1 MNSLTWADL
10 FSEPGRRMK
19 ANTIREFLKFASQPE
34 MISFAGGLPAA
45 DLFPSV
51 DWPAALQS
59 IFRQTGSACL
69 QYGESEGVYGLR
81 EWIARRA
88 SAHGM
93 PVRPD
98 NVVITTGS
106 QQALDLTGK
115 VLLNS
120 GDIAAVENPTYLAL
134 LSSWRPIGTEFEGIP
149 SDKDGMIVDD
159 LAKLDPS
166 PKVVYVTPNFQ
177 NPQGTTLSRQRRVQL
192 IDVAREKGIVVIEDD
207 PYGELRYSG
216 EPLPSLLELDC
227 QSSGQP
233 ELKGHTIQIGTFS
246 KILAPGFRVGWV
258 LGPAEFIQ
266 KLVQA
271 KQSSDL
277 HTSTLAQYLVLEL
290 VRSNLLA
297 SHIPLLC
304 KAYAKRRDA
313 MLVAMNRHFPKYVRW
328 SVPEGGFLLLVHL
341 PESCRARDLLPA
353 ALASNVIFVP
363 GDDFYLDGQGQNT
376 LRLNFSNATPQRIE
390 IGIERLGRILSAQ

>member
-1 MNSLTWADL
+1 
-10 FSEPGRRMK
+10 MK
-19 ANTIREFLKFASQPE
+19 ANTIREFLKYANQPE

-45 DLFPSV
+45 DLFPAV

-88 SAHGM
+88 SVNGM
-93 PVRPD
+93 PVRPE

-134 LSSWRPIGTEFEGIP
+134 LSSWKPIGTRFHGIG
-149 SDKDGMIVDD
+149 SDSDGMIVDD
-159 LAKLDPS
+159 LVKLDPS

-177 NPQGTTLSRQRRVQL
+177 NPQGTTLSRQRREQL
-192 IDVAREKGIVVIEDD
+192 IEVAQQKGFVVIEDD

-216 EPLPSLLELDC
+216 EPLPSLLELDGR
-227 QSSGQP
+227 SSGQTQ
-233 ELKGHTIQIGTFS
+233 LKGHTIQIGTFS
-246 KILAPGFRVGWV
+246 KILAPGLRVGWV
-258 LGPAEFIQ
+258 IGPAEFVQ

-290 VRSNLLA
+290 VRSNLLV

-304 KAYAKRRDA
+304 KAYAERRDA
-313 MLVAMNRHFPKYVRW
+313 MLAAMDRHFPKHVRW
-328 SVPEGGFLLLVHL
+328 SVPEGGFFLLVHM
-341 PESCRARDLLPA
+341 PAGQCARDLLPA

-363 GDDFYLDGQGQNT
+363 GDDFHLDGQGQNT
-376 LRLNFSNATPQRIE
+376 FRLNFSNATPQRIE
-390 IGIERLGRILSAQ
+390 IGIERLGRILT